1 MKNHLRIGFALS
13 LLTCL
18 GVMKAECPCEGSC
31 SSNST
36 TGCSG
41 DYGTILVPRPLD
53 ARLNWQNHYFSYQ
66 YDNDCIYGKFG
77 INYEYMRSMKGDRIA
92 KYLFGTDK
100 LSFLGSKA
108 TRTRTSCDLLADNF
122 GLATDLDASIR
133 FEPRIQN
140 HIFDFQLYVGLN
152 ELCNG
157 LYFQINLPLV
167 HSKWELNDDCNCNCN
182 SSTTS
187 TVKTINSTLSTTPYP
202 AGYMSSDSTVT
213 DIANLATVTPN
224 STFFKALTGVAL
236 GDMTTAW
243 TNGKFFGHD
252 DDTKLA
258 SVNFDLGYNF
268 YECEDYHVGVFA
280 RVSAPTGTELD
291 EDHAH
296 YLFKPV
302 IGEHHW
308 KLGGGLDAH
317 AQLYNCDDAHI
328 VEMYLSGYAVHLFE
342 REQVRSFDIKNAGR
356 LSRYMLLKSFN
367 TDGTY
372 AGKLYNA
379 IDYTTRRTNV
389 KVSVEGEGVVGFTYK
404 NECGF
409 GAGVGYNIYG
419 KAEEKICGLCK
430 PCNNAIATKNL
441 GIKGVTPL
449 QAQEYQTALG
459 IVISSKLNAVTANA
473 PLINSTQ
480 SGATAYVATAAVDN
494 ALALGWITNGG
505 TPKDAFLDYYNN
517 PVANIVIGTTAIADA
532 PAAITS
538 SKSGPITQISDAGVI
553 APVLTY
559 SPVYLT
565 DSNLDLCSAEVPSQI
580 THRIFG
586 HLDYEWDCDWTPAL
600 RLGGEV
606 EFASESDR
614 GAVNQW
620 GILLQGSVTF

>member
-13 LLTCL
+13 LLTFL
-18 GVMKAECPCEGSC
+18 GVMKADCSCEGTC
-31 SSNST
+31 SSST
-36 TGCSG
+36 TNGC
-41 DYGTILVPRPLD
+41 DDEYGTILVPRPLD

-77 INYEYMRSMKGDRIA
+77 VNYEYMRSMKGDRLA

-108 TRTRTSCDLLADNF
+108 TRTRTACDLLADNF

-167 HSKWELNDDCNCNCN
+167 HSKWELNDDDCDCKCT
-182 SSTTS
+182 STSTTS
-187 TVKTINSTLSTTPYP
+187 TVKNINSTLSTTPFP
-202 AGYMSSDSTVT
+202 AGYMSSDSAVT
-213 DIANLATVTPN
+213 DIANLPVVTPN

-236 GDMTTAW
+236 GDMTAW

-268 YECEDYHVGVFA
+268 YECEDYHIGAFV
-280 RVSAPTGTELD
+280 RVSAPTGTDLD
-291 EDHAH
+291 EEHAH
-296 YLFKPV
+296 FLFKPV

-328 VEMYLSGYAVHLFE
+328 IEMYLSGYAVHLFE
-342 REQVRSFDIKNAGR
+342 REQVRSFDIKGAGR

-367 TDGTY
+367 DDGTY

-379 IDYTTRRTNV
+379 IDFTTRRTNV
-389 KVSVEGEGVVGFTYK
+389 EVSVEGEGVVGFTYK

-409 GAGVGYNIYG
+409 GAGLGYNIYG
-419 KAEEKICGLCK
+419 KSEEKICGLCNT
-430 PCNNAIATKNL
+430 CNTLATKKL
-441 GIKGVTPL
+441 GIKGTTSL
-449 QAQEYQTALG
+449 QAQEYNAAALG
-459 IVISSKLNAVTANA
+459 GAITTLLNTVPANA
-473 PLINSTQ
+473 PLLNSTQ
-480 SGATAYVATAAVDN
+480 SNATAYNFGTVDN
-494 ALALGWITNGG
+494 ALSLGWNSNTVG
-505 TPKDAFLDYYNN
+505 TQVDAFLDRYNN
-517 PVANIVIGTTAIADA
+517 PTIVLNTTLTSATTPVAV
-532 PAAITS
+532 S
-538 SKSGPITQISDAGVI
+538 STSGPITNISNAGVI
-553 APVLTY
+553 TPTLTY
-559 SPVYLT
+559 SPVFLT
-565 DSNLDLCSAEVPSQI
+565 DSNLDLGSAEVPSQI

-606 EFASESDR
+606 EFASESDK

-620 GILLQGSVTF
+620 GVLLQGSVTF